1 MTHLSLAGDVGRDV
15 ALLFVE
21 QLAGLER
28 SDAPVELDLE
38 DAELEDARVVALL
51 VDGVRQAAHRTGAVR
66 LLRPPQTLAHALYR
80 VGALG
85 AGGGLEVVEPREELG
100 SAG

>member
-1 MTHLSLAGDVGRDV
+1 MTHLTLAGDVGREV

-28 SDAPVELDLE
+28 SDAPVELELE
-38 DAELEDARVVALL
+38 DAEVVDARVVALL
-51 VDGVRQAAHRTGAVR
+51 VESIRQAAHRTGSVR
-66 LLRPPQTLAHALYR
+66 LLRPPQVLAHALYR

-85 AGGGLEVVEPREELG
+85 AGSVLEVIEPREELG